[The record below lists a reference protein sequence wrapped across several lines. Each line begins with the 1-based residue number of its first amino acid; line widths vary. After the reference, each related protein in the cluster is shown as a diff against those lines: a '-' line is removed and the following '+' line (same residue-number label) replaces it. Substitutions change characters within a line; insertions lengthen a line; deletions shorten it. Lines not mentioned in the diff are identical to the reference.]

1 MSSIPSVASFV
12 DIFIAVLPAGGA
24 YTLQLLYLL
33 PKQAVIRT
41 EKFQEDMLQN
51 LASEAMSHSVDHFPQ
66 AALYGMSQSIPDK
79 GLVKEMTARFL
90 DALYS
95 TKGLSSSGD

>member
-41 EKFQEDMLQN
+41 EKFQEDMQQN
-51 LASEAMSHSVDHFPQ
+51 LASEAMSHSVQ
-66 AALYGMSQSIPDK
+66 GGWGGWLTGNGK
-79 GLVKEMTARFL
+79 K
-90 DALYS
+90 
-95 TKGLSSSGD
+95 LSSCQAQLGQATCLAVA